1 MLLIDTLGRF
11 PTIVGLLFLARL
23 IGRQPSPT
31 LTMKIAIALCVSL
44 TGVFITGTPDALAF
58 PDALNSLMLFLAIP
72 NLGLLWWL
80 GQALL
85 KDDFKLSAY
94 AWAGLVIFSLANAVG
109 FLTSHGLTLPSIPAV
124 SVLGGVVS
132 LAVPAHLG
140 WFAVSGWK
148 NDLIEPRRRARIF
161 LVIWMIL
168 GLSIILFAEDYILS
182 EEIVSI
188 VRLALTI
195 PIVWFVVL
203 KSTSLQTDPLLFI
216 NTQPEITPKNIKTDR
231 KHYINATHQRL
242 IIAIVERKVY
252 LEPSLTIAAL
262 AKECG
267 AAEYQL
273 RKLINQELGYR
284 NFSAFLNSYR
294 IAHAK
299 ELLSASGDKALPI
312 TNIAF
317 DCGFTTISTFNR
329 AFKSL
334 VGQSPSEYRAT
345 AGKVSAKQ

>member
-23 IGRQPSPT
+23 IGRQPSQT

-44 TGVFITGTPDALAF
+44 TGVFISGTPDALAF
-58 PDALNSLMLFLAIP
+58 PAAVHSLMLFLAIP

-85 KDDFKLSAY
+85 KDDFELSAY

-109 FLTSHGLTLPSIPAV
+109 FLTFHGLTLPIIPAV
-124 SVLGGVVS
+124 SALGGLVS

-140 WFAVSGWK
+140 WLAVSGWR
-148 NDLIEPRRRARIF
+148 NDLVESRRRARIF

-168 GLSIILFAEDYILS
+168 GLSIILFVEDYSLS
-182 EEIVSI
+182 EEFVSL
-188 VRLALTI
+188 VRLALTA

-203 KSTSLQTDPLLFI
+203 KSTSLQMDPLLFI
-216 NTQPEITPKNIKTDR
+216 TTQPEVSQKDMGAGR
-231 KHYINATHQRL
+231 KDYINATHERL
-242 IIAIVERKVY
+242 TIAIVERKVY

-273 RKLINQELGYR
+273 RKLINQELGHR

-299 ELLSASGDKALPI
+299 ELLSVSGDTAISI

-329 AFKSL
+329 SFKSA
-334 VGQSPSEYRAT
+334 VGQSPSEYRET